1 MHKYQPRIHII
12 RKTSTTPNPLTS
24 LKMTDHK
31 TFSFSETGFIAVTA
45 YQNQL
50 VRTVSHF
57 NIKILNDIIFLIS
70 YSFIIYFLLFQIT
83 KLKIDSNPFAKGF
96 RDSSRLSDIERYI
109 NYSLFHLLNT
119 DLKFAKTHNGKIRTS
134 MYTCTF
140 LFCRETMESLLQS
153 QTQVNMMPFSDEL
166 GKQRQ
171 TIFRGLGGESFVCMR
186 I

>member
-140 LFCRETMESLLQS
+140 LFAEKRWRVFCKVRH
-153 QTQVNMMPFSDEL
+153 
-166 GKQRQ
+166 RQ
-171 TIFRGLGGESFVCMR
+171 TCCLSVMNWANKDKRSFEV
-186 I
+186 